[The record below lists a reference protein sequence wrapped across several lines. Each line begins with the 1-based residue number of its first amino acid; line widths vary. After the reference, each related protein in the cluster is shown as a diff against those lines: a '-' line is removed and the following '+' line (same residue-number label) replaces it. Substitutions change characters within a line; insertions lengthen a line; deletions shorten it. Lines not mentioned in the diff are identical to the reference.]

1 LSNSNRDSQGRW
13 SSANIAAHTPSN
25 AANAGGG
32 TVSAGDTPA
41 QRGPGVSIASLPSAD
56 NPGSG
61 GMSPAASIAHDDDW
75 SGTLGA
81 QTSKL
86 LNRPGGAG
94 VKSGMGSGRAQ
105 APQPRNYAAGFT
117 ALGLRAAG
125 YGQNEQ
131 AGQHQV
137 DTPEGQAQ
145 HGRDVPGSGV
155 PGPADPADPGGVP
168 GAGPRDWSPAGATG
182 GAEAAG
188 AASGAA
194 ELAPLALA
202 L

>member
-1 LSNSNRDSQGRW
+1 MSNTNRDAYGRW
-13 SSANIAAHTPSN
+13 SSANISAHTPSTTPI
-25 AANAGGG
+25 GGG
-32 TVSAGDTPA
+32 GNISAGSDPA
-41 QRGPGVSIASLPSAD
+41 QRGPAPNIASPPTATR
-56 NPGSG
+56 PGTG
-61 GMSPAASIAHDDDW
+61 GMAPAAAISHNDDW
-75 SGTLGA
+75 GNLGS

-86 LNRPGGAG
+86 INRPSGGGG
-94 VKSGMGSGRAQ
+94 VKGGMGSGRVQ
-105 APQPRNYAAGFT
+105 APQPRDYSQ
-117 ALGLRAAG
+117 GLRAMG

-155 PGPADPADPGGVP
+155 PGPADPADPGGGP
-168 GAGPRDWSPAGATG
+168 AGMTWDWSPAGAAG

-188 AASGAA
+188 AAAGAA
-194 ELAPLALA
+194 ELAPLALG